1 MLKNFETLISFII
14 IHYILT
20 IIIMTL
26 LIIHKDL
33 TD

>member
-14 IHYILT
+14 IRYILT
-20 IIIMTL
+20 IIFMTL